1 MGCMSTEVKQDPA
14 VGRAQE
20 ANAQIGMRAQDLAER
35 NFEWNRQLTEQFA
48 PIYQGLMNNALGEAT
63 KNSQRGD
70 DQWNQYKSVFQPIEN
85 KMAEEAMN
93 YDSPEEV
100 ARREGLA
107 AATVGRQFDN
117 TQAQTSREMAR
128 MGVSPTSSLG
138 SDAMTDQAN
147 TRALAT
153 AGAINKER
161 NDTKL
166 LGMSLRENAAKFGRN
181 QTGTGIAAS
190 QAALQAGNSATG
202 VMGAQSAQGNAA
214 GTGQGLLGMASGA
227 YGSMGQ
233 LGLNQMQ
240 LQQNANSAGQAG
252 LGSLLGTGLM
262 AGAMAFS
269 SKELKE
275 GGQPLD
281 DDEALAGMSNV
292 PVESWKYR
300 DGVADGGEHAGPYAE
315 DMQAQFG
322 DKVAPGGIGLDMISV
337 SGLHHAAIRALAKKV
352 KQLERSERARPSA
365 GLTDAVDRSAGQG
378 NDEEAAGAL
387 PPALAGDLS
396 AGLVGLERI

>member
-20 ANAQIGMRAQDLAER
+20 MNAQIGMRAQDLAER
-35 NFEWNRQLTEQFA
+35 NFDWNQKLTEEFSPTYSA
-48 PIYQGLMNNALGEAT
+48 LLKNALGEAT
-63 KNSQRGD
+63 KNAERGD

-138 SDAMTDQAN
+138 ATAMTDQAN
-147 TRALAT
+147 ARALAS

-161 NDTKL
+161 SDTKI

-190 QAALQAGNSATG
+190 QAALQGGNSAAG
-202 VMGAQSAQGNAA
+202 IMGAQTAQGNAA
-214 GTGQGLLGMASGA
+214 GTGQGLLGTAAGA
-227 YGSMGQ
+227 YGSVGQMG
-233 LGLNQMQ
+233 LAQMGM
-240 LQQNANSAGQAG
+240 QQQANSAGLSG
-252 LGSLLGTGLM
+252 LGSLVGTGLM
-262 AGAMAFS
+262 MAPKLFAMS

-275 GGQPLD
+275 DGAPVD
-281 DDEALAGMSNV
+281 DDAALVGLTKV
-292 PVESWKYR
+292 PVERWKYR
-300 DGVADGGEHAGPYAE
+300 EGVADGGEHVGPYAE

-322 DKVAPGGIGLDMISV
+322 DQVAPGGIGLDMVSV
-337 SGLHHAAIRALAKKV
+337 SGQHHAAIRALAKKV
-352 KQLERSERARPSA
+352 DRLERRPSGRTGGRGIGLERIRVPSEEGA
-365 GLTDAVDRSAGQG
+365 GG
-378 NDEEAAGAL
+378 L

-396 AGLVGLERI
+396 AGLIGLERI